1 MSDWFKNPASEI
13 PDEMWRA
20 PTPMQRQADAVVLWA
35 ELTGKHASS
44 KEAASKPLWKQQGV
58 KGWAQEDA
66 LMAAI
71 KAETNPAKKVKLT
84 QRLRKLESS
93 NLEREYGIKSASAP
107 KPTLGDRLRGA
118 KMSLTSTPIRK
129 APPEAMY
136 MAAVGRKRSPTAKYM
151 SYKGTNYKI
160 ASKAAREKTA
170 AWKPG
175 VAKAIRMGGDNLEL
189 TGAALGA
196 PIGGLKAYTDYRE
209 GKGGISKAEASLK
222 GEIAKAQS
230 QKADKK
236 KIAKLR
242 QKLQTA
248 KSRRENIGAT
258 TAKGVG
264 LGAATGALGTHA
276 LKRMRKAGPK

>member
-1 MSDWFKNPASEI
+1 MSDWFKNPSSEI

-20 PTPMQRQADAVVLWA
+20 PTPMQRQADAVVMWA
-35 ELTGKHASS
+35 ELTGKHASFD
-44 KEAASKPLWKQQGV
+44 G
-58 KGWAQEDA
+58 
-66 LMAAI
+66 I
-71 KAETNPAKKVKLT
+71 KA
-84 QRLRKLESS
+84 LRDKE
-93 NLEREYGIKSASAP
+93 
-107 KPTLGDRLRGA
+107 
-118 KMSLTSTPIRK
+118 
-129 APPEAMY
+129 
-136 MAAVGRKRSPTAKYM
+136 
-151 SYKGTNYKI
+151 
-160 ASKAAREKTA
+160 A

>member
-20 PTPMQRQADAVVLWA
+20 PTPMQRQADAVVMWA
-35 ELTGKHASS
+35 ELTGKHAS
-44 KEAASKPLWKQQGV
+44 
-58 KGWAQEDA
+58 
-66 LMAAI
+66 
-71 KAETNPAKKVKLT
+71 
-84 QRLRKLESS
+84 
-93 NLEREYGIKSASAP
+93 
-107 KPTLGDRLRGA
+107 
-118 KMSLTSTPIRK
+118 
-129 APPEAMY
+129 
-136 MAAVGRKRSPTAKYM
+136 
-151 SYKGTNYKI
+151 
-160 ASKAAREKTA
+160 

-175 VAKAIRMGGDNLEL
+175 AQKAIRMAGDNIEL
-189 TGAALGA
+189 TGAAIGA
-196 PIGGLKAYTDYRE
+196 PVGGLKAYADYRK

-236 KIAKLR
+236 QIAKLR

-248 KSRRENIGAT
+248 KARRENIGET

-264 LGAATGALGTHA
+264 LGAATGALGAHA

>member
-20 PTPMQRQADAVVLWA
+20 PTPMQRQADAVVMWA
-35 ELTGKHASS
+35 ELTGKHASLAEMVGIS
-44 KEAASKPLWKQQGV
+44 QAREGLKELGSSLRGPRETGSLGSVSADEIRKRMADRESRDKVLNSRLYATIGGVGGGLYGAHKMRSPLGALIGAGVGGVGMGAGMVASKGV
-58 KGWAQEDA
+58 DNAITRPRLEQA
-66 LMAAI
+66 LRD
-71 KAETNPAKKVKLT
+71 KE
-84 QRLRKLESS
+84 
-93 NLEREYGIKSASAP
+93 
-107 KPTLGDRLRGA
+107 
-118 KMSLTSTPIRK
+118 
-129 APPEAMY
+129 
-136 MAAVGRKRSPTAKYM
+136 
-151 SYKGTNYKI
+151 
-160 ASKAAREKTA
+160 A

-175 VAKAIRMGGDNLEL
+175 VGKAIRMAGDNIEL
-189 TGAALGA
+189 TGAAIGA
-196 PIGGLKAYTDYRE
+196 PIGGLRAYTEYRE

-222 GEIAKAQS
+222 GEIVKAQS

-258 TAKGVG
+258 TAKGIG
-264 LGAATGALGTHA
+264 IGSATGALGAHA